1 MLSLLKYFLEP
12 HLSPYTFPVPFQPRS
27 VCCSLS
33 SFSLGWGR
41 SVKVLVAQLCP
52 ILCYPMDYSLQA
64 PLSMDSPG
72 RNTGVG
78 NHFLLQRIFP
88 IQGQNPGL
96 LYCRQILYCLS
107 HQESPRLEKRWH
119 FYQGLLPLPFF
130 LLGILTKTQS
140 LHFLILSQREAC
152 DQKSEMR
159 DFPGGPVPKTL
170 HSQCRGLGFNP

>member
-12 HLSPYTFPVPFQPRS
+12 HLSPYTFPIPFQPRS

-88 IQGQNPGL
+88 IQG
-96 LYCRQILYCLS
+96 
-107 HQESPRLEKRWH
+107 
-119 FYQGLLPLPFF
+119 
-130 LLGILTKTQS
+130 
-140 LHFLILSQREAC
+140 
-152 DQKSEMR
+152 
-159 DFPGGPVPKTL
+159 
-170 HSQCRGLGFNP
+170 

>member
-78 NHFLLQRIFP
+78 NHFLLQRIFST
-88 IQGQNPGL
+88 QGSNPGL
-96 LYCRQILYCLS
+96 LHYRRILYRLS
-107 HQESPRLEKRWH
+107 HQGSPKISTFFCFTYLK
-119 FYQGLLPLPFF
+119 FQPSGLLEM
-130 LLGILTKTQS
+130 
-140 LHFLILSQREAC
+140 LS
-152 DQKSEMR
+152 
-159 DFPGGPVPKTL
+159 PVVEVLKIPAK
-170 HSQCRGLGFNP
+170 